1 MKKMLLV
8 ARREYLDRVK
18 KKSFLI
24 GTILGPVL
32 MGLLIFAPALL
43 FKLSPETQTTITVI
57 DLNGDVYA
65 QMETSLADTIDDGT
79 PKFILREVEVGG
91 AGLEET
97 RRVLNLEIE
106 NDAIDGYLVIPEDII
121 DTGKASFFGKRIGDI
136 KTIERIESALS
147 NVVIGLRL
155 SMRGLDYSEV
165 RGLVKNVDLETMQV
179 TDKGAEKRGGF
190 DFIFMSSF
198 LFIMMLYMTILMW
211 GVAVQRSIIEEKNN
225 RIIEVLLSSLRPED
239 LLFGKIFGVGAVG
252 LTQYAIWGL
261 LGTIMTA
268 YGLTMGGPVAEL
280 AGNLSFA
287 TLGFFI
293 LYYVLGFLFY
303 STMFAGI
310 GSVCNTDQE
319 AQQMQTPVV
328 LCLVFTIL
336 VPMMIIQR
344 PDSLFATVISLI
356 PLFTPIVMF
365 MRINVLMPPV
375 WQIAASI
382 VIMILSIRFAGK
394 LSARIFRTGILMYGK
409 KPDARELLKWLR
421 RA

>member
-1 MKKMLLV
+1 MRKMLLV

-43 FKLSPETQTTITVI
+43 FKLSPETQTTVAVI
-57 DLNGDVYA
+57 DLDGDVYA
-65 QMETSLADTIDDGT
+65 QLETALADSLDDGT
-79 PKFILREVEVGG
+79 PKFRLREIEAGET
-91 AGLEET
+91 GLEAAKQ
-97 RRVLNLEIE
+97 VLNLEVE
-106 NDAIDGYLVIPEDII
+106 NDAIDGYIVIPADIL
-121 DTGKASFFGKRIGDI
+121 DEGKAGFYGKRIGDI
-136 KTIERIESALS
+136 KTLDRIESALS

-155 SMRGLDYSEV
+155 SSRGLDYSEV
-165 RGLVKNVDLETMQV
+165 KGLVEGVELEMMQV
-179 TDKGAEKRGGF
+179 TEKGAEKRGGF

-225 RIIEVLLSSLRPED
+225 RVVEVLLSSLRPED

-252 LTQYAIWGL
+252 LTQYAIWGVF
-261 LGTIMTA
+261 GTLMTA

-303 STMFAGI
+303 ATMFAGI

-336 VPMMIIQR
+336 MPMMIIQR
-344 PDSLFATVISLI
+344 PDSLFATIISLV
-356 PLFTPIVMF
+356 PVFTPIVMF

-375 WQIAASI
+375 WQIALSVVMMIFSI
-382 VIMILSIRFAGK
+382 WFAGK
-394 LSARIFRTGILMYGK
+394 LAARIFRTGILMYGK
-409 KPDARELLKWLR
+409 KPDAREILKWLR

>member
-24 GTILGPVL
+24 GTVLGPVL

-43 FKLSPETQTTITVI
+43 FKLSPETQTTVTVI
-57 DLNGDVYA
+57 DMTGEIYG
-65 QMETSLADTIDDGT
+65 QMEVSLADTLDDGT
-79 PKFILREVEVGG
+79 PKFRLREVE
-91 AGLEET
+91 AGEPGLKEAK
-97 RRVLNLEIE
+97 RVLNLEIE
-106 NDAIDGYLVIPEDII
+106 NDAIDGYVVIPADII
-121 DTGKASFFGKRIGDI
+121 DIGKATFFGKSIGDI
-136 KTIERIESALS
+136 KTLKQIESALS

-155 SMRGLDYSEV
+155 SARGLDYGEV
-165 RGLVKNVDLETMQV
+165 KGLVKGVDMETMQI
-179 TDKGAEKRGGF
+179 TEKGAEKRGGF

-211 GVAVQRSIIEEKNN
+211 GIAVQRSIIEEKNG
-225 RIIEVLLSSLRPED
+225 RVIEVLLSSLRPED

-261 LGTIMTA
+261 FGTIMTT

-287 TLGFFI
+287 TLGFFV

-303 STMFAGI
+303 ATMFAGI

-319 AQQMQTPVV
+319 AQQMQTPIV
-328 LCLVFTIL
+328 LCLAFTIL
-336 VPMMIIQR
+336 VPMMIIQK

-356 PLFTPIVMF
+356 PVFTPIVMF
-365 MRINVLMPPV
+365 MRINVLMPPL
-375 WQIAASI
+375 WQIVLSI

-409 KPDARELLKWLR
+409 KPDAREILKWLR